1 MMLSLPMSILVV
13 VTVHSGL
20 GKDMW
25 QLTPDQINDFF
36 KLFYIS
42 EHFYAFTVLFA
53 KTNFLFFYL
62 RLFADERFRKLTWA
76 VIWVCVLSA
85 SSFFFATMFQCW
97 PISYT
102 WTRWDGEHQG
112 RCHDIN
118 LQTWAHASVN
128 IALDVVVVSMPIS
141 QILKLNWRWK
151 QKLGAGMMFAVALI
165 ITLVSVVRL
174 NTINDFMKTSNPTW
188 DIVPISN
195 WSFVELNG
203 FIFCSCMPA
212 FRDYFRRLFRRR
224 KNTTAESAILN
235 RGHVRTFGNGR
246 RDDQLREIISIDSD
260 ENDPDHV
267 LQELS
272 QADLGLGQLSV
283 GVATSTN
290 AESVAETT
298 QNVDEISEVR
308 DQPAEMDLSD
318 LKHIGLLVT
327 SGKELDLGN

>member
-1 MMLSLPMSILVV
+1 MLSLPMSILVV
-13 VTVHSGL
+13 ITVQSGL

-62 RLFADERFRKLTWA
+62 RLFANERFCKLTWA

-272 QADLGLGQLSV
+272 QADLGLGQLSF

-290 AESVAETT
+290 ADSVSETT
-298 QNVDEISEVR
+298 QDVDEISEVR
-308 DQPAEMDLSD
+308 DQPGEMDLSD

-327 SGKELDLGN
+327 SGKEPDLRN